1 MEGKNLWRIGIGLGA
16 GWIAFDR
23 FLHILPD
30 WLSIILFLVAWI
42 LIISGLWKERV
53 KEL

>member
-16 GWIAFDR
+16 GWIVFDR